1 MPTFPTAC
9 PNNSL
14 GFRIAA
20 FIGLAPGALLS
31 ADSDSHQGPRRKFS
45 GNQIIV
51 GLVAHVLQFQG
62 CFAFHM
68 KQFFGMDASPSA
80 LSQRR
85 SAMGSEPF
93 RAILRVAL
101 RPLAGAAEHSGCF
114 FKGLRLTGIDGTQ
127 WSLSN
132 TPQINAATTKTRTR
146 RGLAAFA
153 KLSMVALVE
162 LGTHAP
168 LAAVFAAGALR
179 ELAWSVVLLAQLPQC
194 SLLLLDRLY
203 GQAPMLDD
211 LQKGCAATGS
221 HFLVRVRQK
230 LTVALLQAL
239 GDGSAMVSVRLRRK
253 GQRKGKGKGEFLTV
267 REVQGRVWNRR
278 TKKWVTVRLW
288 TSLGEKEATALEL
301 LKLYARRWEQEIF
314 FKQLKLEL
322 AGGALLQ
329 SHTVATAEQEI
340 AALLVAASL
349 LAQERLEIAR
359 CAGGEIADAGAV
371 RISFGLCYHYITALY
386 MVLAAS
392 DGLLSTGAQDEL
404 IERVRT
410 VIAAEALPKRR
421 PRSCAR
427 KVRQPVSKW
436 PRMLE
441 PESLS
446 SPILCEVSIIA

>member
-1 MPTFPTAC
+1 MPTPPVTE
-9 PNNSL
+9 PNHSL
-14 GFRIAA
+14 SSRIAA
-20 FIGLAPGALLS
+20 FIGLAPGAMLS

-45 GNQIIV
+45 GNQMIV
-51 GLVAHVLQFQG
+51 GLIAHVLQLQG

-68 KQFFGMDASPSA
+68 KQFLGLDASASA

-85 SAMGSEPF
+85 TAMGSEPF

-101 RPLAGAAEHSGCF
+101 RPLARAAEHSGCF

-132 TPQINAATTKTRTR
+132 TPQIKAATTKTRTR

-179 ELAWSVVLLAQLPQC
+179 ELAWSVVLLAQLPHR

-203 GQAPMLDD
+203 GQAPMLDE
-211 LQKGCAATGS
+211 LQKGCAGSES

-230 LTVALLQAL
+230 LAVALLEAL

-253 GQRKGKGKGEFLTV
+253 GKGKGTWLTV

-301 LKLYARRWEQEIF
+301 LKLYARRWEQEIC
-314 FKQLKLEL
+314 FKELKLEL

-329 SHTVATAEQEI
+329 SHTVVSAEQEI

-349 LAQERLEIAR
+349 LAEERLEIAR

-371 RISFGLCYHYITALY
+371 RISFGLCYHHITALY

-392 DGLLSTGAQDEL
+392 DGLLSAAARDEL

-410 VIAAEALPKRR
+410 LIAAEALPERR

-446 SPILCEVSIIA
+446 SPILCEILIIA

>member
-1 MPTFPTAC
+1 MSTPPPAAT
-9 PNNSL
+9 NNYLHS
-14 GFRIAA
+14 RIAA
-20 FIGLAPGALLS
+20 FIGLAPGAMLS

-45 GNQIIV
+45 GNQMIV

-85 SAMGSEPF
+85 TAMGSEPF

-101 RPLAGAAEHSGCF
+101 RPLARAAEHSGCF

-179 ELAWSVVLLAQLPQC
+179 ELAWSVVLLAQLPQR

-211 LQKGCAATGS
+211 LQKGCAASES

-230 LTVALLQAL
+230 LAVALLQAL

-253 GQRKGKGKGEFLTV
+253 GQGKGKCEFLTV

-278 TKKWVTVRLW
+278 TKKWVAVRLW
-288 TSLGEKEATALEL
+288 TSLGEKKATALEL

-314 FKQLKLEL
+314 FKELKLEL

-349 LAQERLEIAR
+349 LAEERLEIAR
-359 CAGGEIADAGAV
+359 CAGGEIVDAGAV

-392 DGLLSTGAQDEL
+392 DGLLSGAAQTEL
-404 IERVRT
+404 IERVRK

-436 PRMLE
+436 PRMIE
-441 PESLS
+441 PESVS
-446 SPILCEVSIIA
+446 SPILCEILIIA

>member
-1 MPTFPTAC
+1 MSATSTSS
-9 PNNSL
+9 PNVSL
-14 GFRIAA
+14 RARIAA
-20 FIGLAPGALLS
+20 SIGLLPGAIDRPDSS
-31 ADSDSHQGPRRKFS
+31 AHQGPRRKVS
-45 GNQIIV
+45 TVQMIA
-51 GLVAHVLQFQG
+51 GLIAHVMQLQG
-62 CFAFHM
+62 CFTFHM
-68 KQFFGMDASPSA
+68 KQFFGMDISDSA

-85 SAMGSEPF
+85 TAMGSEPF

-101 RPLAGAAEHSGCF
+101 RPLAREAEHSGCF

-132 TPQINAATTKTRTR
+132 TPRINATITKTRTR
-146 RGLAAFA
+146 RGPAAFA
-153 KLSMVALVE
+153 KLSLVALVE

-168 LAAVFAAGALR
+168 LAAAFAAGVLR
-179 ELAWSVVLLAQLPQC
+179 ELAWSVALPAQLPQR

-203 GQAPMLDD
+203 GQAPMLDE
-211 LQKGCAATGS
+211 LQKGCAGSGS

-230 LTVALLQAL
+230 LAVSVLQAHR
-239 GDGSAMVSVRLRRK
+239 DGSTTVRVHLRRK
-253 GQRKGKGKGEFLTV
+253 GEGKGELLTV

-314 FKQLKLEL
+314 FKELKLKL

-349 LAQERLEIAR
+349 LAEERLEIAR

-386 MVLAAS
+386 LVLAAS
-392 DGLLSTGAQDEL
+392 DGLMSAAAQAEL

-436 PRMLE
+436 PRMIE

-446 SPILCEVSIIA
+446 SPILCEVSFIA